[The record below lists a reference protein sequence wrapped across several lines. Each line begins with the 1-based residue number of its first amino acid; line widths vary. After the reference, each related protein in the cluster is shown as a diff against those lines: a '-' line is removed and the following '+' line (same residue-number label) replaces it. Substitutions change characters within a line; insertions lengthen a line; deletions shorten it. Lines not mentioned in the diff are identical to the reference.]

1 MVVARIVVVVRAII
15 VECGQRC
22 DGGDSYS
29 GPVMSHIS
37 KQKKRKKG
45 KKKRKQ
51 VACTCLGPSDV
62 GGVKNGCVRPYN
74 WGTEGLLVNRRK
86 I

>member
-37 KQKKRKKG
+37 KQKKRKKE
-45 KKKRKQ
+45 KKKKETQ
-51 VACTCLGPSDV
+51 VQ
-62 GGVKNGCVRPYN
+62 
-74 WGTEGLLVNRRK
+74 LLVPVWGLVM
-86 I
+86 